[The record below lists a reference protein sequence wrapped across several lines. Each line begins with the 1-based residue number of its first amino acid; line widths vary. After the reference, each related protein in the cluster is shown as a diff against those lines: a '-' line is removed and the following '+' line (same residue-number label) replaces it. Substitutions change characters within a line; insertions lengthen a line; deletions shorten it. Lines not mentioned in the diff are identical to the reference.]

1 MGSNTDNNTVN
12 RLKRFSNLSGIL
24 IFLVGLVVLIGWS
37 YNIAILKS
45 PGPGFSSIKSN
56 VGLAF
61 IFIGIS
67 LWMQQTRRINTK
79 YRIAAQ
85 LLAAVAALIGLLTLT
100 EYLFNINIGL
110 DQMLFK
116 ESPGAINTSSPNRM
130 AFTAA
135 LNLFFAGI
143 AIILMD
149 GNNKLKLNIAQY
161 LALFGGVLTSI
172 SLLGYLY
179 NLSALYIILP
189 NYTSIAI
196 YAASS
201 FLLVFAGILSAH
213 PDMGF
218 MKTLTSKSLGGY
230 LSRRLLPA
238 VIFLPILLGGLW
250 IWGELL
256 GFFDHI
262 FGVALS
268 TISTIIILTTLL
280 WFIASSINSIDEKR
294 RKNKEELIQL
304 NNYNRSLIEANLDPM
319 FIIDPDGTI
328 TDVNNSTENVTGY
341 SRDKLIKTNFSN
353 YFKKPEKARAVY
365 QKVFQ
370 RGMVRDYPLDIK
382 NSGETTTPVLY
393 NGTLYKNES
402 GEVIGVVASARDITE
417 LKKAE
422 LKLEMYR
429 NNLENEVK
437 IRTDE
442 LAHTNESLKNEVIK
456 HKLTEMEMEKLM
468 DELKRSNKELQ
479 QFAYVASHDLQE
491 PLRMVT
497 SFTQLLERRYRGNLD
512 DDADDFI
519 NYIVEGAKR
528 MQNLIDDLLTY
539 SRVTTQAEVFKTVDM
554 EEVLKFSIAN
564 LKVLIDENDAK
575 ITHDPLPTIT
585 ADMSQMIQLFQN
597 LIGNAIKFHGS
608 EPPVI
613 HISAQKDGESWIF
626 SVEDNGIGIEPHHWE
641 RIFRVFQRL
650 NKRDDYP
657 GTGIGLSVCE
667 KIIQRH
673 YGKIWLESEPGKGSK
688 FFFKLPI

>member
-1 MGSNTDNNTVN
+1 
-12 RLKRFSNLSGIL
+12 
-24 IFLVGLVVLIGWS
+24 
-37 YNIAILKS
+37 
-45 PGPGFSSIKSN
+45 
-56 VGLAF
+56 
-61 IFIGIS
+61 
-67 LWMQQTRRINTK
+67 MQQTSKSSPK
-79 YRIAAQ
+79 YRITAQIFAA
-85 LLAAVAALIGLLTLT
+85 AAALIGLLTLT

-116 ESPGAINTSSPNRM
+116 ESPGAINTYSPNRM
-130 AFTAA
+130 AFTSAV
-135 LNLFFAGI
+135 NLFFAGI

-149 GNNKLKLNIAQY
+149 GSNKLKINLAQNF
-161 LALFGGVLTSI
+161 ALFGGVLTSI
-172 SLLGYLY
+172 SLLGYLF
-179 NLSALYIILP
+179 NSSALYIIP
-189 NYTSIAI
+189 TNYTSIAV
-196 YAASS
+196 YAALA
-201 FLLVFAGILSAH
+201 FILIFAGILSAH

-238 VIFLPILLGGLW
+238 VIFLPILLGGLL
-250 IWGELL
+250 IWGELM

-262 FGVALS
+262 FGVALY
-268 TISTIIILTTLL
+268 TISTIIILTTIL

-328 TDVNNSTENVTGY
+328 TDVNNSTEKVTGY
-341 SRDKLIKTNFSN
+341 TRDKLIKTNFSN
-353 YFKKPEKARAVY
+353 YFKKPEKAREVY

-382 NSGETTTPVLY
+382 KSGETTTPVLY

-442 LAHTNESLKNEVIK
+442 LAQTNESLKTEVIK
-456 HKLTEMEMEKLM
+456 HKLTEMEMENLM

-497 SFTQLLERRYRGNLD
+497 SFTQLLERRYRGKFD

-528 MQNLIDDLLTY
+528 MQSLIDDLLTY
-539 SRVTTQAEVFKTVDM
+539 SRVTTLAEVFKTVDM
-554 EEVLKFSIAN
+554 EEVLKVSIAN

-575 ITHDPLPTIT
+575 ITHDPLPIIT
-585 ADMSQMIQLFQN
+585 ADRSQMIQLFQN

-608 EPPVI
+608 ESPII
-613 HISAQKDGESWIF
+613 HISAQMDGEGWLF
-626 SVEDNGIGIEPHHWE
+626 GVEDNGIGIEPQHRE

-673 YGKIWLESEPGKGSK
+673 NGKIWLESEPGKGSK
-688 FFFKLPI
+688 FIFNLPI

>member
-554 EEVLKFSIAN
+554 EEVLKVSIAN

-575 ITHDPLPTIT
+575 ITHDPLPTIN

-673 YGKIWLESEPGKGSK
+673 YGKIWLESKPGKGSK

>member
-79 YRIAAQ
+79 YRIASQ

-213 PDMGF
+213 PEMGF

-468 DELKRSNKELQ
+468 DELKHSNKELQ

-575 ITHDPLPTIT
+575 ITHDPLPTIN

-597 LIGNAIKFHGS
+597 LIGNAIKFHGN

>member
-1 MGSNTDNNTVN
+1 
-12 RLKRFSNLSGIL
+12 
-24 IFLVGLVVLIGWS
+24 
-37 YNIAILKS
+37 
-45 PGPGFSSIKSN
+45 
-56 VGLAF
+56 
-61 IFIGIS
+61 
-67 LWMQQTRRINTK
+67 
-79 YRIAAQ
+79 
-85 LLAAVAALIGLLTLT
+85 
-100 EYLFNINIGL
+100 
-110 DQMLFK
+110 
-116 ESPGAINTSSPNRM
+116 
-130 AFTAA
+130 
-135 LNLFFAGI
+135 
-143 AIILMD
+143 
-149 GNNKLKLNIAQY
+149 
-161 LALFGGVLTSI
+161 
-172 SLLGYLY
+172 
-179 NLSALYIILP
+179 
-189 NYTSIAI
+189 
-196 YAASS
+196 
-201 FLLVFAGILSAH
+201 
-213 PDMGF
+213 

-238 VIFLPILLGGLW
+238 VIFLPVLLGGLW

-262 FGVALS
+262 FGLALY

-539 SRVTTQAEVFKTVDM
+539 SQVTTQAEVFKTVDM

-575 ITHDPLPTIT
+575 ITHDPLPTIN

-626 SVEDNGIGIEPHHWE
+626 SVKDNGIGIEPHHWE